1 VTAASY
7 AWRRLDLDGLGF
19 VRLEAHTDTVS
30 AMGHEVCADGPDRW
44 AVRFAVDLDGAW
56 RHRRT
61 TIEALDLAGT
71 RAVQLTSDG
80 EGTWTRDGRPDPA
93 LDGCTDVD
101 IAGNP
106 FTNAFVTRRVAL
118 EIGTETEVR
127 AAFVEPPGLSVRPLV
142 QRYRRIESDRWQY
155 GDDEYGTFEFTTDA
169 DGVAVQY
176 ERLAERIS

>member
-1 VTAASY
+1 MTAASY

-44 AVRFAVDLDGAW
+44 AVRFAV
-56 RHRRT
+56 
-61 TIEALDLAGT
+61 IEALDLAGT

-80 EGTWTRDGRPDPA
+80 GGTWTRDGRPDPA

-142 QRYRRIESDRWQY
+142 QRYRRLESDRWQY

-169 DGVAVQY
+169 DGVAVHY

>member
-1 VTAASY
+1 MHIAILAAALGLLTAATQASAQSY
-7 AWRRLDLDGLGF
+7 GVPAGPKIGE
-19 VRLEAHTDTVS
+19 LEVKAYQGIPKTKV
-30 AMGHEVCADGPDRW
+30 
-44 AVRFAVDLDGAW
+44 
-56 RHRRT
+56 
-61 TIEALDLAGT
+61 
-71 RAVQLTSDG
+71 AVQLTSDG
-80 EGTWTRDGRPDPA
+80 GGTWTRDGRPDPA

-127 AAFVEPPGLSVRPLV
+127 AAFVEPPDLSVRPLV
-142 QRYRRIESDRWQY
+142 QRYRRLESDRWQY

-169 DGVAVQY
+169 DGVAVHY